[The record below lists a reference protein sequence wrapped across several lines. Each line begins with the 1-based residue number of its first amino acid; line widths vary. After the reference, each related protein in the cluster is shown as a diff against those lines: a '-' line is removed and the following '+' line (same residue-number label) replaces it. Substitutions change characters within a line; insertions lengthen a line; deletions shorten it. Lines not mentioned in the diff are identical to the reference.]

1 MICSKWQ
8 LIKQIITP
16 ILFSSYGKS
25 KLFCHYFNNE
35 KDCPFEGRC
44 IFAHEESPECRF
56 GQTCERV
63 MCMFSHDERDVS
75 DTESDNENDEED
87 IDENDDDTEMFKI
100 TDIEPSLQK
109 VEDAMEKVQQLLLK
123 EKKSKLKCDICEFQ
137 AKNSNGLNMHMK
149 AKHQDN
155 SI

>member
-1 MICSKWQ
+1 MSHWVSRVGGSVCPLKLHLSMIEIILTYFISTMICSKWQ

-16 ILFSSYGKS
+16 ILLSSYGKS
-25 KLFCHYFNNE
+25 KLFCHYFNKE

-109 VEDAMEKVQQLLLK
+109 VEDAMEKVQ
-123 EKKSKLKCDICEFQ
+123 
-137 AKNSNGLNMHMK
+137 
-149 AKHQDN
+149 
-155 SI
+155 

>member
-1 MICSKWQ
+1 
-8 LIKQIITP
+8 
-16 ILFSSYGKS
+16 
-25 KLFCHYFNNE
+25 
-35 KDCPFEGRC
+35 
-44 IFAHEESPECRF
+44 
-56 GQTCERV
+56 
-63 MCMFSHDERDVS
+63 
-75 DTESDNENDEED
+75 
-87 IDENDDDTEMFKI
+87 MFKI

-123 EKKSKLKCDICEFQ
+123 ENKSKLKCDICEFQ

>member
-1 MICSKWQ
+1 M
-8 LIKQIITP
+8 
-16 ILFSSYGKS
+16 FSSYGKS

-109 VEDAMEKVQQLLLK
+109 VEDAMEKVQSLTRNISYLILSHISFRKHIMLKTFLCGFSLL
-123 EKKSKLKCDICEFQ
+123 
-137 AKNSNGLNMHMK
+137 
-149 AKHQDN
+149 
-155 SI
+155 